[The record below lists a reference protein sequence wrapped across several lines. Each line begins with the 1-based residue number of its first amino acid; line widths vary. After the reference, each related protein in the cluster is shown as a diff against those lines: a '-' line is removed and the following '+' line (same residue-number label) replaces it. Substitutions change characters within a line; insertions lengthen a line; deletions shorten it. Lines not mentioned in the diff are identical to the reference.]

1 MEDTNGGRCGKCGG
15 EMKPGKAMGQTAVA
29 LRPSRGPN
37 DMRTY
42 YAGGT
47 GKLIDC
53 LKCES
58 CGRSVTFGAAAPVDQ
73 R

>member
-1 MEDTNGGRCGKCGG
+1 MDLCKRCGGA
-15 EMKPGKAMGQTAVA
+15 MKPGVATGQTAVA

-37 DMRTY
+37 DCRTY

-47 GKLIDC
+47 GKLIAC
-53 LKCES
+53 MKCAG
-58 CGRSVTFGAAAPVDQ
+58 CGWSVTSLPEPPKEE